1 MIPKRPK
8 IQNWWDRNKAPIQG
22 RDFTVIFPFVK
33 PWVAKSVT
41 MPVLEASEGAYR
53 MGNHVYKYPGQQS
66 WSDVT
71 ITFVDD
77 GEIIEKLF
85 LALTAQGYYMRPGNE
100 SVASGAMIKGQ
111 FDIQILQH
119 RYETETLDLQAA
131 KEIEEADKKPTF
143 FEKLGFKKQDKEAMP
158 IKQVGVFH
166 YGANQWALR
175 GAWIKSINFGTHDYS
190 SDELITM
197 EVTVAYDFPVVMY
210 GQGQKREF

>member
-1 MIPKRPK
+1 
-8 IQNWWDRNKAPIQG
+8 
-22 RDFTVIFPFVK
+22 
-33 PWVAKSVT
+33 
-41 MPVLEASEGAYR
+41 
-53 MGNHVYKYPGQQS
+53 
-66 WSDVT
+66 
-71 ITFVDD
+71 
-77 GEIIEKLF
+77 
-85 LALTAQGYYMRPGNE
+85 
-100 SVASGAMIKGQ
+100 AMIKGQ